1 VSGDPISST
10 KFNTLVQDLEADAN
24 TDRPIVAG
32 GTGASTA
39 SAARTNLGLEIGVNV
54 QAYDA
59 GLLSIAG
66 LTTLADRSI
75 YTTASDTYAV
85 YTLTAAGRAILDDA
99 DAAAQRTTLGLGTA
113 AVKNTGTSGDAVP
126 LLNAANTFGAGQ
138 TFTNDIFLNEAAG
151 SSKEFVYQSGGLY
164 RWVVAANSEA
174 ETGSNAG
181 TNFVIARFNDAGSF
195 IDTPLI
201 LNRATGALAVA
212 VTPTVSGNTV
222 WHAGNDGAASGL
234 DADLIDGVQPSAFAL
249 TILDDA
255 DAAAVRTTIGAGI
268 GDMLKSDNLSGLT
281 NYATA
286 RTNLGLAIGT
296 DVQALDAT
304 LTALAGLATGAD
316 KLPYSTGTDTF
327 AQADFTAFGRSLV
340 DDADASAA
348 RTTLGLANG
357 ATTTISAFALTML
370 DDVDAAAVRT
380 TIGVGLGTGDLVAA
394 NNLSD
399 VANASTARTNLG
411 LAIGTNVQAYDAGL
425 QSIAGLTTEADR
437 GIYTTASDT
446 YAVYTL
452 TSAGRAILDDADAS
466 AQRTTLGLGT
476 AAIVNTGTSGATI
489 PLLNAANTFSDTV
502 TATRFQVGTFLMD
515 DNIGLGVDI
524 PGFNLDASDW
534 LVYYR
539 ADNRLEVGIGGF
551 NSFSV
556 TASGCTIG
564 GNVVW
569 HAGNDG
575 AGSGLDADTLD
586 GVQGSDYATL
596 TGTQTLT
603 NKTLTS
609 PTINGGTIQSR
620 SQAASETTGTL
631 TVASANKTIQATG
644 DITIPNAVFAA
655 GDIILIY
662 AGASSRTI
670 TEGSSVTMRL
680 GGSSTTGSRTLA
692 ARGVA
697 VLFFVSSSEV
707 VVSGGAVT

>member
-1 VSGDPISST
+1 VIGTDVQAFDQQLADIAAMAVTDSGFIVGNGT
-10 KFNTLVQDLEADAN
+10 TFVLE
-24 TDRPIVAG
+24 
-32 GTGASTA
+32 TGATA
-39 SAARTNLGLEIGVNV
+39 QTSLG
-54 QAYDA
+54 Y
-59 GLLSIAG
+59 
-66 LTTLADRSI
+66 
-75 YTTASDTYAV
+75 
-85 YTLTAAGRAILDDA
+85 TAADVL
-99 DAAAQRTTLGLGTA
+99 T
-113 AVKNTGTSGDAVP
+113 K
-126 LLNAANTFGAGQ
+126 LLTVDGAG
-138 TFTNDIFLNEAAG
+138 
-151 SSKEFVYQSGGLY
+151 
-164 RWVVAANSEA
+164 
-174 ETGSNAG
+174 
-181 TNFVIARFNDAGSF
+181 
-195 IDTPLI
+195 
-201 LNRATGALAVA
+201 
-212 VTPTVSGNTV
+212 
-222 WHAGNDGAASGL
+222 SGL

-357 ATTTISAFALTML
+357 ATTTISAFALTIL
-370 DDVDAAAVRT
+370 DDADAAAVRA

-411 LAIGTNVQAYDAGL
+411 LAIGTNVQAFDQQLQDIAALAVTDGGFIVGNGSTFVLETDA
-425 QSIAGLTTEADR
+425 
-437 GIYTTASDT
+437 TAR
-446 YAVYTL
+446 
-452 TSAGRAILDDADAS
+452 TS
-466 AQRTTLGLGT
+466 LGLGT
-476 AAIVNTGTSGATI
+476 AATVNTGTSGATI
-489 PLLNAANTFSDTV
+489 PLLNAANTFSATQTISNGDLTLTRAAGTNRQV
-502 TATRFQVGTFLMD
+502 LYTSVGVLRWALAATDAAETGSNAGSDFVVARFNDAGSFLDWPIAINRANGVVNFALTPTA
-515 DNIGLGVDI
+515 
-524 PGFNLDASDW
+524 
-534 LVYYR
+534 
-539 ADNRLEVGIGGF
+539 
-551 NSFSV
+551 
-556 TASGCTIG
+556 G
-564 GNVVW
+564 GNTVW

-586 GVQGSDYATL
+586 GVQGSAFALLASPAL
-596 TGTQTLT
+596 TGTPTIDGAAAVSVSATQTLT
-603 NKTLTS
+603 NKTLTT

-620 SQAASETTGTL
+620 PQAASETTGIL

-644 DITIPNAVFAA
+644 DITIDNSVFAA

-662 AGASSRTI
+662 AGASARTI
-670 TEGSSVTMRL
+670 TEGASVTMRL